1 MIILD
6 TNVLSDLM
14 RQMPDHRVLAWLD
27 RQPQTSVWITSL
39 TMFEIQFGIETLV
52 PSKRRTQL
60 MKTFE
65 STLVEDIGQR
75 IAPFD
80 AAAAQH
86 AAILM
91 ASRHKE
97 GRPVELRDTLI
108 AGIALARHA
117 ALATRNINHF
127 QDLPVPVVN
136 PWAS

>member
-6 TNVLSDLM
+6 TNVLSELM
-14 RQMPDHRVLAWLD
+14 RQIPDHRVLAWLD

-39 TMFEIQFGIETLV
+39 TMFEIQFGIEALV

-65 STLVEDIGQR
+65 STLVEDIGNR

-80 AAAAQH
+80 GTAAQH

-117 ALATRNINHF
+117 TLATRNTNHF

>member
-6 TNVLSDLM
+6 TNVLSELM

-27 RQPQTSVWITSL
+27 RQPQTSVWITAL

-117 ALATRNINHF
+117 TLATRNINHF
-127 QDLPVPVVN
+127 QDLPVPVVD

>member
-6 TNVLSDLM
+6 TNVLSELM